1 MKVEKRYLKLNHTH
15 HNFFTNA
22 TINTFLCF
30 LYSLTRWN
38 AGFSISVLFVD
49 ILANPSSINSPQ
61 KTSSNFFTYQ
71 NKLLLQACNL
81 RLVNDY
87 EYFTMICIFNLI
99 FSQRTKGFLLWSFN
113 EILTERFSTTK
124 GSVN

>member
-15 HNFFTNA
+15 HNFFTKRDYKHNSLFSVFF
-22 TINTFLCF
+22 NTLQ
-30 LYSLTRWN
+30 RW
-38 AGFSISVLFVD
+38 FSISVLFLD
-49 ILANPSSINSPQ
+49 ILAKPSSINSPQ

-87 EYFTMICIFNLI
+87 EYFTMICIFNLC
-99 FSQRTKGFLLWSFN
+99 QRTKGFLLWSFN